1 MTDTNY
7 PSATPSWQNQTPQ
20 TPKNKNYKNLAIG
33 LLAAGLLGTWGYLL
47 YDKNKSG
54 EKIGK
59 QQTVIESQDSK
70 ISDLQKD
77 FDNALV
83 RLDSLTGANNSLS
96 GENTDL
102 KAKYQKDIDAKK
114 AEIRRILNDKNAT
127 AAELAKAKTLISDLN
142 DKITGLETEVA
153 RLTGENQ
160 LLTVANSTLKEEK
173 TNLEQNLLTTKS
185 EKADLEKTVDVA
197 STFSASNIAVIPMNE
212 KNSGKEKETSSAKK
226 VDKLVVSFD
235 VENRIAKS
243 GPADMYLIV
252 TAPDGK
258 VISEGTNTLNTRTDG
273 DKSFTAK
280 LPVDY
285 VQGQRKNIQ
294 FPIRQNDFM
303 TGDYKI
309 EIYHN
314 GFKIGEGIRSLK
326 KAGLF
331 G

>member
-7 PSATPSWQNQTPQ
+7 PSTTPSWQNQ
-20 TPKNKNYKNLAIG
+20 TPKNKNYKNIAIG

-47 YDKNKSG
+47 YDKNKAG
-54 EKIGK
+54 EKIDK

-96 GENTDL
+96 GENAEL
-102 KAKYQKDIDAKK
+102 KAKYEKDIAAKK

-127 AAELAKAKTLISDLN
+127 ASELAKAKTLITELN

-160 LLTVANSTLKEEK
+160 QLTVANNTLKQEK
-173 TNLEQNLLTTKS
+173 SDLEQNLSTTKS

-197 STFSASNIAVIPMNE
+197 STFSASNIAVVPMNE
-212 KNSGKEKETSSAKK
+212 KKSGKEKETISAKR

-258 VISEGTNTLNTRTDG
+258 VISEANNTLNTRTDG
-273 DKSFTAK
+273 DKTFTAK
-280 LPVDY
+280 LPIDY
-285 VQGQRKNIQ
+285 VQGQRKNVQ

-314 GFKIGEGIRSLK
+314 GFKIGEGVRSLK
-326 KAGLF
+326 KGGLF